1 MDNRLSPEYVLLGL
15 LYLKP
20 GYGYELTKRLEADFG
35 YIWRVSQSQTYNIL
49 KRLEG
54 QGYIRSSIIELEK
67 HPARQ
72 QVHLTRLGEH
82 RFISWLETPTRCS
95 VHAIRTEFITRL
107 YFIQLLYPEK
117 TILIIHHQMAEIQA
131 GLNRLNASVQSLPL
145 DRRFNRMAVEMRIML
160 LTSMIGWLNVCLAE
174 FASDHMEG
182 NDPE

>member
-49 KRLEG
+49 KRLES
-54 QGYIRSSIIELEK
+54 QGHIRSSIIEQEK

-72 QVHLTRLGEH
+72 LLHLTRLGER
-82 RFISWLETPTRCS
+82 RFFAWLETPTRCS

-107 YFIQLLYPEK
+107 YFIQLFYPGK
-117 TILIIHHQMAEIQA
+117 TKQIIHRQIAEIQA
-131 GLNRLNASVQSLPL
+131 GLDRLHTSVQSLVL
-145 DRRFNRMAVEMRIML
+145 GQSFNRMALEMRITL

-174 FASDHMEG
+174 FASDHAER
-182 NDPE
+182 NDYK